1 MLHHAIPI
9 SMGGCKNVFVL
20 NGKESG
26 FQEIN
31 FNVADLTKLKY
42 EKKEKMKKPKWH
54 YLFQFVYCSTY
65 RTCTKGCIY
74 LSATIGLK
82 SSWKQ
87 NRLFVIHW
95 SKINLKVKAHTP
107 NIAWLESFDWNSS
120 KINQRPALITV
131 YNQRLEFSV
140 EFSHQYL
147 IIVEISHQLEI
158 IVEISHQLQIIVEI
172 SHQLQTIVDIS
183 HQLQMILKITLQHFA
198 IVEIPSILII

>member
-9 SMGGCKNVFVL
+9 KNVFVI
-20 NGKESG
+20 NGKESS

-31 FNVADLTKLKY
+31 FNVATWQSINI
-42 EKKEKMKKPKWH
+42 KKTKKPKWH
-54 YLFQFVYCSTY
+54 YMFQFVYCSTY

-74 LSATIGLK
+74 LSATLGLT

-95 SKINLKVKAHTP
+95 SQINLKVKAHTP

-131 YNQRLEFSV
+131 FSQRLEFSV
-140 EFSHQYL
+140 EISHQHL
-147 IIVEISHQLEI
+147 TIVEISH
-158 IVEISHQLQIIVEI
+158 
-172 SHQLQTIVDIS
+172 
-183 HQLQMILKITLQHFA
+183 
-198 IVEIPSILII
+198 